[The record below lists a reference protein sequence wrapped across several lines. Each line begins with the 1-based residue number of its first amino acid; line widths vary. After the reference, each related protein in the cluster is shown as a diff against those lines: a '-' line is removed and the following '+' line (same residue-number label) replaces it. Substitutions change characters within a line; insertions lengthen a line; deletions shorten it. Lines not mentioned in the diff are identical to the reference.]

1 MENKKLHS
9 NTNYDIFVFEIY
21 ILQALVKFDQ
31 SLSYVPKYEK
41 VKPKYLKFNSFN
53 ERILTYVLLD
63 LPVDLIVK
71 ILLFHLF
78 GMSLSLEVIVV

>member
-1 MENKKLHS
+1 MKIN
-9 NTNYDIFVFEIY
+9 
-21 ILQALVKFDQ
+21 
-31 SLSYVPKYEK
+31 SL
-41 VKPKYLKFNSFN
+41 NN

>member
-1 MENKKLHS
+1 MKINCL
-9 NTNYDIFVFEIY
+9 N
-21 ILQALVKFDQ
+21 
-31 SLSYVPKYEK
+31 
-41 VKPKYLKFNSFN
+41 N

-71 ILLFHLF
+71 ILLSHLF